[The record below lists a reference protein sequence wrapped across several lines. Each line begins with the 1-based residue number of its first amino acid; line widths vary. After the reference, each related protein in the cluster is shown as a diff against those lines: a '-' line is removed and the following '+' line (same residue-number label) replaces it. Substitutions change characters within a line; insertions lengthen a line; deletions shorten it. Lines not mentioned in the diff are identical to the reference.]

1 MDTLTLV
8 IFLIDMLDYN
18 KEIKRT
24 LHKIQVSK
32 IESLIRIFYTKIND
46 KQAINSDEYL
56 ELYKLCKHKITT
68 ETERIRKNAI
78 KETLDNIKKFLITGE
93 EKPILENENK
103 DELISTLNKAYLF
116 ILESLRTNI
125 NEIINEPLNGKDI
138 IKLKTDNSRNSH
150 IGIVKLFIESNCS
163 KEIFCRNHFI
173 SEKRLE
179 RALKYVLQ
187 SEDETLKSLK
197 DSVVERETEEEQELE
212 LVEQVLA
219 NYNRREKNISII
231 EFQAL
236 SKLTLTTV
244 LRRLREKNSPVLEK
258 ALDLFYEY
266 QNRLRLKPV
275 SFEQIRNTKTIIN
288 GRELTNEDFDIIE
301 DFIDRNNY
309 LEQNAIYTY
318 VREAYL
324 KGNIEEVN
332 RENLKRRVLERFNI
346 KEKDKVKN
354 HK

>member
-1 MDTLTLV
+1 M
-8 IFLIDMLDYN
+8 YN
-18 KEIKRT
+18 RM
-24 LHKIQVSK
+24 
-32 IESLIRIFYTKIND
+32 
-46 KQAINSDEYL
+46 
-56 ELYKLCKHKITT
+56 
-68 ETERIRKNAI
+68 
-78 KETLDNIKKFLITGE
+78 KKTNLF
-93 EKPILENENK
+93 EN
-103 DELISTLNKAYLF
+103 
-116 ILESLRTNI
+116 
-125 NEIINEPLNGKDI
+125 
-138 IKLKTDNSRNSH
+138 
-150 IGIVKLFIESNCS
+150 
-163 KEIFCRNHFI
+163 I

-197 DSVVERETEEEQELE
+197 DSVVESEIEEEQELE

-266 QNRLRLKPV
+266 HNRLRLKPV